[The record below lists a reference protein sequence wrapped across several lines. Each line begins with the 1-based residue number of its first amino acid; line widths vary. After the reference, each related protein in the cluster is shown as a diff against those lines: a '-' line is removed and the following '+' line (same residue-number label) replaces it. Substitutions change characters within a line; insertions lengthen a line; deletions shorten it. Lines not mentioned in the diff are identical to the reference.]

1 MRREVNRCP
10 SRKWIVIIAVAFVAV
25 LSVTGAALATKGTTK
40 APAKP
45 AAHVVA
51 KSLAAQTSTS
61 TSSSSEAT
69 ASESESSGE
78 SGGGTEPPGE
88 PVPGHED
95 PDGVDVNHDCS
106 PENPGGC
113 DTANGELP

>member
-1 MRREVNRCP
+1 
-10 SRKWIVIIAVAFVAV
+10 VIIAVAFVAV

-40 APAKP
+40 APAKAKP

-51 KSLAAQTSTS
+51 KTLAAQTSTS
-61 TSSSSEAT
+61 TSSEAA
-69 ASESESSGE
+69 ASESETAGE
-78 SGGGTEPPGE
+78 SAGSTEPPGE

-95 PDGVDVNHDCS
+95 PNGVDVNHDCS